1 MGNHLQMRTVPLP
14 CLITGGYIYF
24 HPGQLTFPG
33 KLRTKTEHIP
43 IRRPL
48 QLNESHVFPM
58 FFPAPPKKR
67 HHQSSASSEN
77 PISQLYSM
85 ANLGISQSCLVT
97 PEGIHTIILH
107 IQQYPTIIY
116 VHSYIQPIVV

>member
-1 MGNHLQMRTVPLP
+1 MGNHLQMRNVPLP

-58 FFPAPPKKR
+58 FSQLPPKKDIIKAL
-67 HHQSSASSEN
+67 HLPKIQFLN
-77 PISQLYSM
+77 YTPWPIWGFPSH
-85 ANLGISQSCLVT
+85 VW
-97 PEGIHTIILH
+97 
-107 IQQYPTIIY
+107 
-116 VHSYIQPIVV
+116 